1 MEVNLILIY
10 EKLKESLFAVLPIVI
25 VVLILNF
32 TLVTID
38 HIELIKFIVGAFFVF
53 IGLALFLF
61 GVELGI
67 EPIGKLIG
75 SILTKKNKFWFVII
89 AGLILGFI
97 ISIAEPDLHIL
108 GFQIEFVTSGTLS
121 RLLIVIVVSIGIS
134 FLLAIGLSRILYNV
148 SLKHVLIG
156 CYVLILVLSFF
167 VSKEFMAIAFD
178 ASGATTG
185 ALTVPFI
192 LALAIGVSSMKKDS
206 KASKADSFG
215 LVAVTSTGAII
226 AVLLLSII
234 MKNEQITA
242 ISIIEQPESTNLI
255 LAFIKILPKMM
266 IEMLMSLLPI
276 IIVFGLIQFSKYRV
290 KANRQNRII
299 NGIIYSFIGLT
310 LFLTGVNAGFMNMG
324 RLVGF
329 QVGSSNQVWLIIL
342 IAFVMGLFTVLAEPA
357 VHALTNQIEEVTSGY
372 VHNKTVLGAL
382 SLGIGIALALSVIR
396 IMTPSL
402 QLWHYLLPGYMISLG
417 LTFIVDDLFVG
428 MAFDSGGVASGPI
441 TATFVLAFAQGVA
454 SAVDGANVF

>member
-1 MEVNLILIY
+1 M
-10 EKLKESLFAVLPIVI
+10 
-25 VVLILNF
+25 
-32 TLVTID
+32 
-38 HIELIKFIVGAFFVF
+38 
-53 IGLALFLF
+53 
-61 GVELGI
+61 
-67 EPIGKLIG
+67 
-75 SILTKKNKFWFVII
+75 TKKNKFWFVII

-134 FLLAIGLSRILYNV
+134 FLLAIGLSRILYNI

-206 KASKADSFG
+206 KASEADSFG

-255 LAFIKILPKMM
+255 FAFIKILPKMM
-266 IEMLMSLLPI
+266 IEILMSLLPI
-276 IIVFGLIQFSKYRV
+276 IIV
-290 KANRQNRII
+290 
-299 NGIIYSFIGLT
+299 
-310 LFLTGVNAGFMNMG
+310 
-324 RLVGF
+324 
-329 QVGSSNQVWLIIL
+329 
-342 IAFVMGLFTVLAEPA
+342 
-357 VHALTNQIEEVTSGY
+357 
-372 VHNKTVLGAL
+372 LG
-382 SLGIGIALALSVIR
+382 
-396 IMTPSL
+396 
-402 QLWHYLLPGYMISLG
+402 
-417 LTFIVDDLFVG
+417 
-428 MAFDSGGVASGPI
+428 
-441 TATFVLAFAQGVA
+441 
-454 SAVDGANVF
+454 